1 MSFALLDEYCNNASM
16 THDRAAIVQKVVVMD
31 RIDQAIV
38 AQLRRDGRISNA
50 SLATA
55 VGLSPSA
62 CLRRMRELE
71 SSGVIRGYTAIVDE
85 PSTGETIVAIVQITL
100 ERQTDDVLRRFEQA
114 LRGCAEV
121 RECYL
126 TAGLTDY
133 LVRVEASSVA
143 DYERLHTEVLSRLP
157 SVTRIQS
164 SFAIRNV
171 LRPVRN

>member
-1 MSFALLDEYCNNASM
+1 MRTIVRHIGGKLLD
-16 THDRAAIVQKVVVMD
+16 MD

-38 AQLRRDGRISNA
+38 GQLRRDGRISNA
-50 SLATA
+50 SLAQA

-71 SSGVIRGYTAIVDE
+71 SSGVIRGYTAIIDE
-85 PSTGETIVAIVQITL
+85 PTPGDTIVAIVQITL
-100 ERQTDDVLRRFEQA
+100 ERQTDDVLRRFETA

-126 TAGLTDY
+126 MAGLTDY